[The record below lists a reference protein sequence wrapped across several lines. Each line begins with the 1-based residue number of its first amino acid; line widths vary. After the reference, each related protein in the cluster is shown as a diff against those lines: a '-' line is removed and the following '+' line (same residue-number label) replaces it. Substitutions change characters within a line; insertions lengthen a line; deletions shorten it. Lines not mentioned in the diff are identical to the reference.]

1 MSEPTRTDALLQQ
14 ILETQQAHL
23 QEYKRVTEE
32 FREMQRVSLAT
43 YQQQAVQYRRGTAVS
58 GLALAAVLGWWLYCT
73 FWVK

>member
-14 ILETQQAHL
+14 ILEIQQAHL

-43 YQQQAVQYRRGTAVS
+43 YQHQAVLYRRGMAVS
-58 GLALAAVLGWWLYCT
+58 GLALAAVVGWWLYCT
-73 FWVK
+73 FWAK